1 MTFRPVTSIT
11 LACTRTANLLF
22 FLCLMVLSAGRNYQ
36 YPDLPVPEHK
46 NTFQST
52 PLSSLTVTY
61 RWAVEYTY
69 LLRRPVST
77 GSNKQATA
85 NTQITAWVS
94 LWLTLLTSWFVFTLV
109 LKNYRKCEICLV
121 KNSLLFT
128 GVLLW
133 PTTSLCQCKF
143 QVKSAHRIKNKT
155 TLNKSKLKVP
165 IQRQLNAKNK

>member
-1 MTFRPVTSIT
+1 MTFHPVTSIT

-61 RWAVEYTY
+61 RLAVEYTY

-109 LKNYRKCEICLV
+109 LKNYRKMWNTFRQKQSAVYWSVTVTNNI
-121 KNSLLFT
+121 SL
-128 GVLLW
+128 
-133 PTTSLCQCKF
+133 SM
-143 QVKSAHRIKNKT
+143 QVS
-155 TLNKSKLKVP
+155 SQVSS
-165 IQRQLNAKNK
+165 

>member
-1 MTFRPVTSIT
+1 MTFHPVTSIT

-52 PLSSLTVTY
+52 SLSSLTVTY
-61 RWAVEYTY
+61 RLAVEYTY

-77 GSNKQATA
+77 GSNKQTTA

-109 LKNYRKCEICLV
+109 LKNYRKMWNTFRQKQSAVYWSVTVTNNI
-121 KNSLLFT
+121 SL
-128 GVLLW
+128 
-133 PTTSLCQCKF
+133 SM
-143 QVKSAHRIKNKT
+143 QVS
-155 TLNKSKLKVP
+155 SQVSS
-165 IQRQLNAKNK
+165 

>member
-1 MTFRPVTSIT
+1 MTFHPVTSIT

-22 FLCLMVLSAGRNYQ
+22 FLWGLMVLSAGRNYQ

-61 RWAVEYTY
+61 RLAVEYTY

-77 GSNKQATA
+77 GSNKQTTA

-109 LKNYRKCEICLV
+109 LKNYRKMWNMFSQKQSAVYWSVTVTNNI
-121 KNSLLFT
+121 SL
-128 GVLLW
+128 
-133 PTTSLCQCKF
+133 SM
-143 QVKSAHRIKNKT
+143 QVS
-155 TLNKSKLKVP
+155 SQVSS
-165 IQRQLNAKNK
+165 